1 MSAIYIAGIAV
12 CSVFA
17 QWLAWFLKV
26 PAILFL
32 LIVGLVLGPIS
43 GQLDPDLLLGDLL
56 FPVVSLAVAV
66 ILFEGSLT
74 LHFQELKGIGKVV
87 RNLCSTGM
95 LATFVIVGLAAYGIL
110 DLDWRVAA
118 VLGAV
123 LVVTGPTV
131 IAPMLNTMRPNKD
144 IDRILRWEGIVIDP
158 IGALFAVLV
167 FEAVM
172 LVGDEGIVNHT
183 LIALFKTVSVGLSIG
198 VVAGALTSFLIRKEW
213 LPFEL
218 HKFAILALVLI
229 SFTGSNYLAHES
241 GLLAVTV
248 FGIWLA
254 NQDDLE
260 IDSVLEFKE
269 DLSMILISTLFIL
282 LAARLQL
289 ADLMQLDFKVFLFL
303 AVVLFVARPIC
314 IAVSTYGSE
323 LPFKSRLVLAWIAP
337 RGIVAAAVGS
347 VFALS
352 MIEAEIPDAHKIVP
366 LIFTVIIITV
376 VSQSLTATPLAK
388 LLKVRQPSPNTIL
401 IIGANHVA
409 RAIGVGLKEL
419 NIDVYLSDPA
429 WENCKM
435 ARMDGLNCYYGNP
448 QSEHAERYLPLT
460 SLKSVLALSPN
471 RHHNALGVQYFS
483 HLLGEQNV
491 YSLRSS
497 TNHAKANKDSATFLS
512 RQILFAEL
520 GNYAKLSSLISK
532 GGKVSATRISEEFS
546 WQQFQ
551 ETNKEAIPLFV
562 ILEQKKDDDTVRI
575 RPFVTDMAKPPE
587 VGERVISLQPP
598 KMSLLKESNNK
609 EMKIGEKIGSLNSEE
624 R

>member
-1 MSAIYIAGIAV
+1 MSAIFIAGIAL
-12 CSVFA
+12 CSVLA
-17 QWLAWFLKV
+17 QWVAWAFRV

-32 LIVGLVLGPIS
+32 LLTGLILGPFS
-43 GQLDPDLLLGDLL
+43 GVLEPDALLGDLL
-56 FPVVSLAVAV
+56 FPVVSLSVAV

-74 LHFQELKGIGKVV
+74 LHFRELKGIGKVV
-87 RNLCSTGM
+87 RNLCSIGM
-95 LATFVIVGLAAYGIL
+95 ITTCLVISLSAYWIL
-110 DLDWRVAA
+110 ELNWRVAA

-131 IAPMLNTMRPNKD
+131 IAPLLNSMRPNQD

-172 LVGDEGIVNHT
+172 LVGQGEVLSHT
-183 LIALFKTVSVGLSIG
+183 IIALFKTLGVGLTIG
-198 VVAGALTSFLIRKEW
+198 VVAGWLTTLLIRREW

-218 HKFAILALVLI
+218 HKFGILALVLI
-229 SFTGSNYLAHES
+229 SFTVSNHLSHES

-254 NQDDLE
+254 NQDELE

-269 DLSMILISTLFIL
+269 DLSMILISSLFIL

-289 ADLMQLDFKVFLFL
+289 SDLMMLHSDVFIFL
-303 AVVLFVARPIC
+303 AIVLFVARPAC
-314 IAVSTYGSE
+314 IAISTFKTD
-323 LPFKSRLVLAWIAP
+323 LPLKSRLVLAWIAP

-352 MIEAEIPDAHKIVP
+352 MVEAGIADAEKIVP
-366 LIFTVIIITV
+366 LIFTVIIVTV
-376 VSQSLTATPLAK
+376 VLQSLTATPLAK
-388 LLKVRQPSPNTIL
+388 LLKVRQPAPNTIL

-409 RAIGVGLKEL
+409 RAIACGLKDQ
-419 NIDVYLSDPA
+419 NIPVHLSDPA

-435 ARMDGLNCYYGNP
+435 ARMDGLPCYYGNP

-460 SLKSVLALSPN
+460 TIRSVLALSPN

-483 HLLGEQNV
+483 HLLDEKDV
-491 YSLRSS
+491 FSLRSS

-512 RQILFAEL
+512 RQILFGDNGA
-520 GNYAKLSSLISK
+520 YARLSSLIAK

-546 WQQFQ
+546 WEQYKDV
-551 ETNKEAIPLFV
+551 NSEAIPLF
-562 ILEQKKDDDTVRI
+562 ILNGEKSDDDDSPIKI
-575 RPFVTDMAKPPE
+575 RPFTTNMEKTPQ
-587 VGERVISLQPP
+587 VGERIVALQPP
-598 KMSLLKESNNK
+598 KLSVLKDPNNGKPK
-609 EMKIGEKIGSLNSEE
+609 ETKEEK
-624 R
+624 

>member
-1 MSAIYIAGIAV
+1 MSAIFIAGIAL
-12 CSVFA
+12 CSVLA
-17 QWLAWFLKV
+17 QWIAWAFRV

-32 LIVGLVLGPIS
+32 LLTGLILGPFS
-43 GQLDPDLLLGDLL
+43 GVLEPDALLGDLL
-56 FPVVSLAVAV
+56 FPVVSLSVAV

-74 LHFQELKGIGKVV
+74 LHFRELKGIGKVV
-87 RNLCSTGM
+87 RNLCSIGM
-95 LATFVIVGLAAYGIL
+95 ITTCLVVSLSAYWIL
-110 DLDWRVAA
+110 ELNWRVAA

-131 IAPMLNTMRPNKD
+131 IAPLLNSMRPNQD

-172 LVGDEGIVNHT
+172 LVGQGEVLSHT
-183 LIALFKTVSVGLSIG
+183 IIALFKTLGVGLTIG
-198 VVAGALTSFLIRKEW
+198 VVAGWLTTLLIRREW

-218 HKFAILALVLI
+218 HKFGILALVLI
-229 SFTGSNYLAHES
+229 SFTVSNHLSHES

-254 NQDDLE
+254 NQDELE

-269 DLSMILISTLFIL
+269 DLSMILISSLFIL

-289 ADLMQLDFKVFLFL
+289 SDLMMLHSDVFIFL
-303 AVVLFVARPIC
+303 AIVLFVARPAC
-314 IAVSTYGSE
+314 IAISTFKTD
-323 LPFKSRLVLAWIAP
+323 LPIKSRLVLAWIAP

-352 MIEAEIPDAHKIVP
+352 MVEAGIADAEKMVP
-366 LIFTVIIITV
+366 LIFTVIIVTV
-376 VSQSLTATPLAK
+376 VLQSLTATPLAK
-388 LLKVRQPSPNTIL
+388 LLKVRQPAPNTIL

-409 RAIGVGLKEL
+409 RAIARGLKDQ
-419 NIDVYLSDPA
+419 NIPVHLSDPA

-435 ARMDGLNCYYGNP
+435 ARMDGLPCYYGNP

-460 SLKSVLALSPN
+460 TIRSVLALSPN

-483 HLLGEQNV
+483 HFLDEKDV
-491 YSLRSS
+491 FSLRSS

-512 RQILFAEL
+512 RQILFGDNGA
-520 GNYAKLSSLISK
+520 YARLSSLIAK

-546 WQQFQ
+546 WEQYKDV
-551 ETNKEAIPLFV
+551 NSEAIPLF
-562 ILEQKKDDDTVRI
+562 ILNGEKSDDDDSPIKI
-575 RPFVTDMAKPPE
+575 RPFTTNMEKTPQ
-587 VGERVISLQPP
+587 VGERIVALQPP
-598 KMSLLKESNNK
+598 KLSVLKDPNNGKPKENK
-609 EMKIGEKIGSLNSEE
+609 EEK
-624 R
+624 

>member
-1 MSAIYIAGIAV
+1 MSAIFIAGIAL
-12 CSVFA
+12 CSVLA
-17 QWLAWFLKV
+17 QWIAWAFRV

-32 LIVGLVLGPIS
+32 LLTGLILGPFS
-43 GQLDPDLLLGDLL
+43 GVLEPDALLGDLL
-56 FPVVSLAVAV
+56 FPVVSLSVAV

-74 LHFQELKGIGKVV
+74 LHFRELKGIGKVV
-87 RNLCSTGM
+87 RNLCSIGM
-95 LATFVIVGLAAYGIL
+95 ITTCLVISLSAYWIL
-110 DLDWRVAA
+110 ELNWRVAA

-131 IAPMLNTMRPNKD
+131 IAPLLNSMRPNQD

-172 LVGDEGIVNHT
+172 LVGQGEVLSHT
-183 LIALFKTVSVGLSIG
+183 IIALFKTLGVGLTIG
-198 VVAGALTSFLIRKEW
+198 VVAGWLTTLLIRREW

-218 HKFAILALVLI
+218 HKFGILALVLI
-229 SFTGSNYLAHES
+229 SFTVSNHLSHES

-254 NQDDLE
+254 NQDELE

-269 DLSMILISTLFIL
+269 DLSMILISSLFIL

-289 ADLMQLDFKVFLFL
+289 SDLMMLHSDVFIFL
-303 AVVLFVARPIC
+303 AIVLFVARPAC
-314 IAVSTYGSE
+314 ITISTFKTD
-323 LPFKSRLVLAWIAP
+323 LPIKSRLVLAWIAP

-352 MIEAEIPDAHKIVP
+352 MVEAGIADAEKMVP
-366 LIFTVIIITV
+366 LIFTVIIVTV
-376 VSQSLTATPLAK
+376 VLQSLTATPLAK
-388 LLKVRQPSPNTIL
+388 LLKVRQPAPNTIL

-409 RAIGVGLKEL
+409 RAIARGLKDQ
-419 NIDVYLSDPA
+419 NIPVHLSDPA

-435 ARMDGLNCYYGNP
+435 ARMDGLPCYYGNP

-460 SLKSVLALSPN
+460 TIRSVLALSPN

-483 HLLGEQNV
+483 HLLDEKDV
-491 YSLRSS
+491 FSLRSS

-512 RQILFAEL
+512 RQILFGDNGA
-520 GNYAKLSSLISK
+520 YARLSSLIAK

-546 WQQFQ
+546 WEQYKDV
-551 ETNKEAIPLFV
+551 NSEAIPLF
-562 ILEQKKDDDTVRI
+562 ILNGEKSDDDDSPIKI
-575 RPFVTDMAKPPE
+575 RPFTTNMEKTPQ
-587 VGERVISLQPP
+587 VGERIVALQPP
-598 KMSLLKESNNK
+598 KLSVLKDPNNGKPK
-609 EMKIGEKIGSLNSEE
+609 ETKEEK
-624 R
+624 

>member
-1 MSAIYIAGIAV
+1 MSAIFIAGIAL
-12 CSVFA
+12 CSVLA
-17 QWLAWFLKV
+17 QWIAWAFRV

-32 LIVGLVLGPIS
+32 LLTGLILGPFS
-43 GQLDPDLLLGDLL
+43 GVLEPDALLGDLL
-56 FPVVSLAVAV
+56 FPVVSLSVAV

-74 LHFQELKGIGKVV
+74 LHFRELKGIGKVV
-87 RNLCSTGM
+87 RNLCSIGM
-95 LATFVIVGLAAYGIL
+95 ITTCLVISLSAYWIL
-110 DLDWRVAA
+110 ELNWRVAA

-131 IAPMLNTMRPNKD
+131 IAPLLNSMRPNQD

-172 LVGDEGIVNHT
+172 LVGQGEVLSHT
-183 LIALFKTVSVGLSIG
+183 IIALFKTLGVGLTIG
-198 VVAGALTSFLIRKEW
+198 VVAGWLTTLLIRREW

-218 HKFAILALVLI
+218 HKFGILALVLI
-229 SFTGSNYLAHES
+229 SFTVSNHLSHES

-254 NQDDLE
+254 NQDELE

-269 DLSMILISTLFIL
+269 DLSMILISSLFIL

-289 ADLMQLDFKVFLFL
+289 SDLMMLHSDVFIFL
-303 AVVLFVARPIC
+303 AIVLFVARPAC
-314 IAVSTYGSE
+314 IAISTFKTD
-323 LPFKSRLVLAWIAP
+323 LPLKSRLVLAWIAP

-352 MIEAEIPDAHKIVP
+352 MVEAGIADAEKIVP
-366 LIFTVIIITV
+366 LIFTVIIVTV
-376 VSQSLTATPLAK
+376 VLQSLTATPLAK
-388 LLKVRQPSPNTIL
+388 LLKVRQPAPNTIL

-409 RAIGVGLKEL
+409 RAIACGLKDQ
-419 NIDVYLSDPA
+419 NIPVHLSDPA

-435 ARMDGLNCYYGNP
+435 ARMDGLPCYYGNP

-460 SLKSVLALSPN
+460 TIRSVLALSPN

-483 HLLGEQNV
+483 HLLDEKDV
-491 YSLRSS
+491 FSLRSS

-512 RQILFAEL
+512 RQILFGDNGA
-520 GNYAKLSSLISK
+520 YARLSSLIAK

-546 WQQFQ
+546 WEQYKDV
-551 ETNKEAIPLFV
+551 NSEAIPLF
-562 ILEQKKDDDTVRI
+562 ILNGEKTDDDDSPIKI
-575 RPFVTDMAKPPE
+575 RPFTTNMEKTPQ
-587 VGERVISLQPP
+587 VGERIVALQPP
-598 KMSLLKESNNK
+598 KLSVLKDPNNGKPK
-609 EMKIGEKIGSLNSEE
+609 ETKEEK
-624 R
+624 

>member
-1 MSAIYIAGIAV
+1 MSAIFIAGIAL
-12 CSVFA
+12 CSVLA
-17 QWLAWFLKV
+17 QWIAWAFRV

-32 LIVGLVLGPIS
+32 LLTGLILGPFS
-43 GQLDPDLLLGDLL
+43 GVLEPDALLGDLL
-56 FPVVSLAVAV
+56 FPVVSLSVAV

-74 LHFQELKGIGKVV
+74 LHFRELKGIGKVV
-87 RNLCSTGM
+87 RNLCSIGM
-95 LATFVIVGLAAYGIL
+95 ITTCLVISLSAYWIL
-110 DLDWRVAA
+110 ELNWRVAA

-131 IAPMLNTMRPNKD
+131 IAPLLNSMRPNQD

-172 LVGDEGIVNHT
+172 LVGQGEVLSHT
-183 LIALFKTVSVGLSIG
+183 IIALFKTLGVGLTIG
-198 VVAGALTSFLIRKEW
+198 VVAGWLTTLLIRREW

-218 HKFAILALVLI
+218 HKFGILALVLI
-229 SFTGSNYLAHES
+229 SFTVSNHLSHES

-254 NQDDLE
+254 NQDELE

-269 DLSMILISTLFIL
+269 DLSMILISSLFIL
-282 LAARLQL
+282 LAARLKL
-289 ADLMQLDFKVFLFL
+289 SDLMMLHSDVFIFL
-303 AVVLFVARPIC
+303 AIVLFVARPAC
-314 IAVSTYGSE
+314 IAISTFKTD
-323 LPFKSRLVLAWIAP
+323 LPLKSRLVLAWIAP

-352 MIEAEIPDAHKIVP
+352 MVEAGIADAEKIVP
-366 LIFTVIIITV
+366 LIFTVIIVTV
-376 VSQSLTATPLAK
+376 VLQSLTATPLAK
-388 LLKVRQPSPNTIL
+388 LLKVRQPAPNTIL

-409 RAIGVGLKEL
+409 RAIACGLKDQ
-419 NIDVYLSDPA
+419 NIPVHLSDPA

-435 ARMDGLNCYYGNP
+435 ARMDGLPCYYGNP

-460 SLKSVLALSPN
+460 TIRSVLALSPN

-483 HLLGEQNV
+483 HLLDEKDV
-491 YSLRSS
+491 FSLRSS

-512 RQILFAEL
+512 RQILFGDNGA
-520 GNYAKLSSLISK
+520 YARLSSLIAK

-546 WQQFQ
+546 WEQYKDV
-551 ETNKEAIPLFV
+551 NSEAIPLF
-562 ILEQKKDDDTVRI
+562 ILNGEKSDDDDSPIKI
-575 RPFVTDMAKPPE
+575 RPFTTNMEKPPQ
-587 VGERVISLQPP
+587 VGERIVALQPP
-598 KMSLLKESNNK
+598 KLSVLKDPNNGKLKENK
-609 EMKIGEKIGSLNSEE
+609 EEK
-624 R
+624 